1 MKDLTLV
8 VLAAGMGSR
17 FGDDNRIKQLEPLGP
32 NGELIMD
39 YSVHD
44 AIRSGFTR
52 VLFIIRREIEELF
65 KNTIGSRV
73 ERLIKTDYVYQSAD
87 LLPVRSGEFA
97 VREKPWGT
105 AQALWCCKDALDGNF
120 AVINADDFY
129 GAEAF
134 DVISEFLKSPK
145 TNACSVDFL
154 LKNTLSDNGC
164 VNRGVCKID
173 SDRCLTSVEET
184 KQISRGA
191 DGIIRG
197 TYKGNDRILSGDD
210 LVSMSMW
217 GFMPDF
223 MGILEK
229 RLCEFLNGLSPDETK
244 AELTIADVVNEE
256 IKEKTYK
263 VLDILT
269 NSRWF
274 GITYE
279 SDTVRAKEVLS
290 EYVKRG
296 IYPSPLS

>member
-17 FGDDNRIKQLEPLGP
+17 FGGDDRIKQLEPLGP
-32 NGELIMD
+32 GGELLID
-39 YSVHD
+39 YSVYD
-44 AIRSGFTR
+44 AMRSGFTR
-52 VLFIIRREIEELF
+52 VVFIIRHDIEELF
-65 KNTIGSRV
+65 KSTIGNRV
-73 ERLIKTDYVYQSAD
+73 EKIIKTDYVYQSPG
-87 LLPVRSGEFA
+87 LLPVRSGEFKQ
-97 VREKPWGT
+97 REKPWGT
-105 AQALWCCKDALDGNF
+105 AHALWCCKDALDGNF

-129 GAEAF
+129 GAKAF
-134 DVISEFLKSPK
+134 GALSGFFNNP
-145 TNACSVDFL
+145 TANACSVDFRL
-154 LKNTLSDNGC
+154 INTLSENGS
-164 VNRGVCKID
+164 VNRGVCKTD
-173 SDRCLTSVEET
+173 SNNLLTSVEET

-197 TYKGNDRILSGDD
+197 HYRGVEKILNEND

-223 MGILEK
+223 TEILER
-229 RLCEFLNGLSPDETK
+229 RLSEFLGGLSADEAK

-256 IKEKTYK
+256 IKNQSFK

-269 NSRWF
+269 ESRWF

-279 SDTVRAKEVLS
+279 SDANKAKEILS
-290 EYVKRG
+290 QYVKDG